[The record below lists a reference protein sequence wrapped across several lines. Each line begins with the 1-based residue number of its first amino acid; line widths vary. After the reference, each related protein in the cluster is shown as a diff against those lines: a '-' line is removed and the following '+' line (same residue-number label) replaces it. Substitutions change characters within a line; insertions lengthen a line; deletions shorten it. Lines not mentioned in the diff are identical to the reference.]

1 MWIVKLALNRP
12 YTIAVLALLIL
23 IGGSWALLKTPTDIF
38 PEVDVPQITVIWSYQ
53 GLPTTEMEKRV
64 TTFSEFVMAL
74 VNDVKTIES
83 QTLNG
88 VSVIKIYFHE
98 NVRIDS
104 AMSQVST
111 AVNSIRFRMP
121 PGINPPWI
129 LRFSAS
135 SVPVIQLSLSS
146 RTLPESALYDYGI
159 YRVRQQL
166 SVVRG
171 ALLPAPYGGV
181 DRQIMVD
188 IDQNALTS
196 KGLTPIDIA
205 NAVQV
210 QNLML
215 PSGNAK
221 VGATDYQ
228 VTLNSNTDTIAA
240 LNDLP
245 VKTVGGATIY
255 VRDVA
260 HVRDGAAVQINSVR
274 KDGQPSV
281 LLSIVKTGGVST
293 LDIINQ
299 IKNDILPITR
309 ASAPK
314 GLEIKEMFDQGI
326 FIRAAID
333 GVLHEGLVSALL
345 TATMILLFLGS
356 WRSTLIIA
364 VSIPLSILVSV
375 MALSAMGHTLNV
387 MTLGGLALAIGILVD
402 DATVEIENIH
412 RTMAAEKLHLRD
424 AILKGA
430 QQIAVP
436 TLVSTM
442 VICIVFVS
450 VMFLNGPARFLF
462 TPMALAVVFAMAASY
477 LLSRT
482 LVPALVNLLL
492 PAEEAEHNGTRPKS
506 WLTRT
511 IEGVHHKFNALFE
524 RLQAIYADHLEA
536 VLSNRKRAFTVA
548 VALMVTP
555 LLLAPFVG
563 RDFFPEV
570 DAGQFRLHVRATPG
584 MRIEETKRLF
594 TAVAQA
600 IRETVPQDEI
610 DLVLENVGRPSQ
622 PFNLAF
628 GDGATIGTF
637 DGEIAVN
644 LKKEHGPTAEY
655 VRMLRERLP
664 KQFPGTTFYFQPAN
678 MVSQILNFGLPAP
691 INVQVAGYGGPA
703 NYEIARQIEDR
714 MKRLPGAVDVHLHQV
729 VDAPALKIDV
739 DRVRAAQFGLT
750 QQDVANNMFVSLA
763 SSAQVQPNFWL
774 DPRMG
779 MTYMVAV
786 QTPQTSIQTMQDI
799 ENTPVPTRTVDGG
812 VQLLS
817 NVAQVKRER
826 TVVNATHANVQP
838 TFDVYASVQDADL
851 GSVSSEVNQIV
862 DEFRPKLAPGNT
874 ISVRGQVESM
884 NTAFSRLGLGLIV
897 SALLVYLLMV
907 VNFQSWSTPFI
918 IITALPGAIAGIVW
932 ALFLTQSTFNVPSL
946 MGAIM
951 SVGVATANSIL
962 LVTFA
967 QERLSHG
974 VTVLEA
980 AIDAGRTRLRPIL
993 MTAAAMLIGML
1004 PMAFGWGEGGEQNA
1018 PLARAVIGGLSVA
1031 TISTLF
1037 FVPLMFTVVRR
1048 NFKPATA
1055 VEVPAAE

>member
-12 YTIAVLALLIL
+12 YTVAVLALLIL
-23 IGGSWALLKTPTDIF
+23 FGGAWSLYKTPTDIF

-64 TTFSEFVMAL
+64 TTFSEFVLAL

-104 AMSQVST
+104 AMSQVGS
-111 AVNSIRFRMP
+111 AVQSIRFRMP

-146 RTLPESALYDYGI
+146 KSLPESALYDYGI

-166 SVVRG
+166 SVVQG

-181 DRQIMVD
+181 DRQVMVD

-196 KGLTPIDIA
+196 KGLTAIDVA
-205 NAVQV
+205 NAVQA
-210 QNLML
+210 QNLIL

-221 VGATDYQ
+221 VGGTDYQ
-228 VTLNSNTDTIAA
+228 VTLNSSTDTIAA
-240 LNDLP
+240 LNDIP
-245 VKTVGGATIY
+245 VKTANGATIY
-255 VRDVA
+255 IRDVA

-274 KDGQPSV
+274 KDGEPSV
-281 LLSIVKTGGVST
+281 LLSIVKTGGAST

-299 IKNDILPITR
+299 VKNEILPVTK

-314 GLEIKEMFDQGI
+314 GMEIKEMFDQSL

-333 GVLHEGLVSALL
+333 GVVREGIIAALL
-345 TATMILLFLGS
+345 TAAMILLFLGS

-364 VSIPLSILVSV
+364 VSIPLSILSSL
-375 MALSAMGHTLNV
+375 MALAAMGHTLNV

-412 RTMAAEKLHLRD
+412 RTMAEKHLPLRD
-424 AILKGA
+424 AILAGA

-450 VMFLNGPARFLF
+450 VTFLNGPARFLF

-477 LLSRT
+477 FLSRT
-482 LVPALVNLLL
+482 LVPAMVHFLL
-492 PAEEAEHNGTRPKS
+492 PAEEAEHRGE
-506 WLTRT
+506 RT
-511 IEGVHHKFNALFE
+511 PGRIATLILNLHRRFNAWFE
-524 RLQAIYADHLEA
+524 GLQTRYIANLNA
-536 VLSNRKRAFTVA
+536 VLANRRKAFTVA
-548 VALMVTP
+548 VIVMATP
-555 LLLAPFVG
+555 LAIGPFVG

-570 DAGQFRLHVRATPG
+570 DAGQFRLHVRAVPG
-584 MRIEETKRLF
+584 TRLEETKRLF
-594 TAVAQA
+594 TEVTRA
-600 IRETVPQDEI
+600 IRTIVPEEEI

-637 DGEIAVN
+637 DGEIAVS
-644 LKKEHGPTAEY
+644 LKHDHGPTEEY
-655 VRMLRERLP
+655 VRELRQKLP
-664 KQFPGTTFYFQPAN
+664 KQFPGTTFYFQPADI
-678 MVSQILNFGLPAP
+678 VSQILNFGLPAP
-691 INVQVAGYGGPA
+691 VNVQVAGYGGPA
-703 NYEIARQIEDR
+703 NYEIAREIESR

-729 VDAPALKIDV
+729 IDAPSLKIDV
-739 DRVRAAQFGLT
+739 DRTRAAQFGLT

-763 SSAQVQPNFWL
+763 SSGQVQPNWWL

-779 MTYMVAV
+779 MTYLVAV
-786 QTPQTSIQTMQDI
+786 QTPQTAIQSVQDI
-799 ENTPVPTRTVDGG
+799 ENTPIPVRGQDFGG

-826 TVVNATHANVQP
+826 TAVNATHSNVQP
-838 TFDVYASVQDADL
+838 TFDVYASVQDSDL
-851 GSVSSEVNQIV
+851 GAVSDEVNRIV
-862 DEFRPKLAPGNT
+862 DDMRPKLAPGNT
-874 ISVRGQVESM
+874 ITVRGQVESM
-884 NTAFSRLGLGLIV
+884 NSAFSRLGFGLIV
-897 SALLVYLLMV
+897 SALLVYFLMV

-918 IITALPGAIAGIVW
+918 IITALPGAMAGIVW

-967 QERLSHG
+967 QERLNAG
-974 VTVLEA
+974 ATALEA
-980 AIDAGRTRLRPIL
+980 AMEAGKTRLRPIL

-1004 PMAFGWGEGGEQNA
+1004 PMALGFGEGGEQNA
-1018 PLARAVIGGLSVA
+1018 PLARAVIGGLTVA

-1037 FVPLMFTVVRR
+1037 FVPLTFTLVRGR
-1048 NFKPATA
+1048 A
-1055 VEVPAAE
+1055 VAR

>member
-12 YTIAVLALLIL
+12 YTVAVLALLIL
-23 IGGSWALLKTPTDIF
+23 LGGAWSLYKTPTDIF
-38 PEVDVPQITVIWSYQ
+38 PEVDVPQVTVIWNYT
-53 GLPTTEMEKRV
+53 GLPATEMEKRV
-64 TTFSEFVMAL
+64 TTFSEFVFAL

-83 QTLNG
+83 QTLSG

-104 AMSQVST
+104 AMSQVGS
-111 AVNSIRFRMP
+111 AVQSIRFRMP

-146 RTLPESALYDYGI
+146 KSLPESALYDYGI

-171 ALLPAPYGGV
+171 ALLPAPYGGA

-196 KGLTPIDIA
+196 KGLTAIDVA
-205 NAVQV
+205 NAVQA
-210 QNLML
+210 QNLIL

-228 VTLNSNTDTIAA
+228 VTLNSSTDTIGA

-245 VKTVGGATIY
+245 IRTANGATIY

-260 HVRDGAAVQINSVR
+260 HVRDGASVQINSVR
-274 KDGQPSV
+274 RDGQPSV
-281 LLSIVKTGGVST
+281 LLSIIKSGGVST
-293 LDIINQ
+293 LDVINQ
-299 IKNDILPITR
+299 VKNDILPVTR
-309 ASAPK
+309 AAAPQ
-314 GLEIKEMFDQGI
+314 GLEIKEMFDQSL

-333 GVLHEGLVSALL
+333 GVVHEGIIAALL
-345 TATMILLFLGS
+345 TAAMILLFLGS

-364 VSIPLSILVSV
+364 VSIPLSILTSV
-375 MALSAMGHTLNV
+375 MVLSAMGHTLNV

-412 RTMAAEKLHLRD
+412 RTMAETKMPLRE
-424 AILKGA
+424 AILFAA

-450 VMFLNGPARFLF
+450 VLFLNGPARFLF

-477 LLSRT
+477 MLSRT
-482 LVPALVNLLL
+482 LVPALVHYLI
-492 PAEEAEHNGTRPKS
+492 PAEEAEHSGEKPMGRVTR
-506 WLTRT
+506 L
-511 IEGVHHKFNALFE
+511 IQDVHHKFNAWFE
-524 RLQAIYADHLEA
+524 GVQERYVRNLAA
-536 VLSNRKRAFTVA
+536 VLSNKRRAFA
-548 VALMVTP
+548 VAAVVMITP
-555 LLLAPFVG
+555 FAIGPFVG
-563 RDFFPEV
+563 MDFFPEV

-584 MRIEETKRLF
+584 TRIEDTKRLF
-594 TAVAQA
+594 TEVTEA
-600 IRETVPQDEI
+600 IRGIVPKDEI
-610 DLVLENVGRPSQ
+610 DLVLENIGRPSQ

-628 GDGATIGTF
+628 GDGATIGSF
-637 DGEIAVN
+637 DGEIAVS
-644 LKKEHGPTAEY
+644 LKHGHGPTADY
-655 VRMLRERLP
+655 VRELRAKLP
-664 KQFPGTTFYFQPAN
+664 KQFPSATFYFQSADI
-678 MVSQILNFGLPAP
+678 VSQILNFGLPAP
-691 INVQVAGYGGPA
+691 VNVQVAGYGGPA
-703 NYEIARQIEDR
+703 NYEIAREIEAR
-714 MKRLPGAVDVHLHQV
+714 MKRIPGAVDVHLHQV
-729 VDAPALKIDV
+729 IDAPSLKIDV
-739 DRVRAAQFGLT
+739 DRTRAAQFGLT

-763 SSAQVQPNFWL
+763 SSTQVQPNWWL
-774 DPRMG
+774 DPKMG
-779 MTYMVAV
+779 MTYAVAV
-786 QTPQTSIQTMQDI
+786 QTPQTSIQSVQDI
-799 ENTPVPTRTVDGG
+799 ESTPIPVRGDTPG

-817 NVAQVKRER
+817 NMAQIKRER
-826 TVVNATHANVQP
+826 TVVNATHSNVQP
-838 TFDVYASVQDADL
+838 TFDVYASVQDTDL
-851 GSVSSEVNQIV
+851 GSVSSEVDRIV
-862 DEFRPKLAPGNT
+862 AEMRPRLAPGNT
-874 ISVRGQVESM
+874 ITVRGQVESM
-884 NTAFSRLGLGLIV
+884 NSAFSRLGFGLIV

-918 IITALPGAIAGIVW
+918 IITALPGAMAGIVW
-932 ALFLTQSTFNVPSL
+932 ALFLTQSTFNVPSM

-967 QERLSHG
+967 QGRLAEG
-974 VTVLEA
+974 ATVEEA
-980 AIDAGRTRLRPIL
+980 AMDAGRTRLRPIL

-1004 PMAFGWGEGGEQNA
+1004 PMALGLGEGGEQNA

-1031 TISTLF
+1031 TLSTLF
-1037 FVPLMFTVVRR
+1037 FVPLTFIVIR
-1048 NFKPATA
+1048 NRMK
-1055 VEVPAAE
+1055 AAA

>member
-12 YTIAVLALLIL
+12 YTVAVLALLIL
-23 IGGSWALLKTPTDIF
+23 LGGSWALLKTPTDIF

-98 NVRIDS
+98 GVRIDS
-104 AMSQVST
+104 AMAQVST
-111 AVNSIRFRMP
+111 AVQSIRFRMP
-121 PGINPPWI
+121 QGINPPWI

-188 IDQNALTS
+188 IDQNLLTS
-196 KGLTPIDIA
+196 KGLTPIDVA
-205 NAVQV
+205 NAVQA

-240 LNDLP
+240 LNDVP
-245 VKTVGGATIY
+245 VKLVNGATVY

-281 LLSIVKTGGVST
+281 LLSIIKTGGVST
-293 LDIINQ
+293 LDIIDQ
-299 IKNDILPITR
+299 VKNEILPVTR
-309 ASAPK
+309 AAAPK

-333 GVLHEGLVSALL
+333 GVLHEGLISALL

-450 VMFLNGPARFLF
+450 VLFLNGPARFLF

-482 LVPALVNLLL
+482 LVPALVNFLL
-492 PAEEAEHNGTRPKS
+492 PAEEAEHNGERPKS
-506 WLTRT
+506 WATRA
-511 IEGVHHKFNALFE
+511 IEGVHHRFNAAFE
-524 RLQAIYADHLEA
+524 RLQISYTAALQS
-536 VLSNRKRAFTVA
+536 VLAHRKQAFTVA
-548 VALMVTP
+548 AIAMATP
-555 LLLAPFVG
+555 VLLAPFVG

-594 TAVAQA
+594 SQVTAA
-600 IRETVPQDEI
+600 IRETVPQHEI
-610 DLVLENVGRPSQ
+610 DLVLENVGRSSQ

-644 LKKEHGPTAEY
+644 LKHEHGPTAEY
-655 VRMLRERLP
+655 VRALRERLP

-703 NYEIARQIEDR
+703 NYEIARQMEER

-729 VDAPALKIDV
+729 VDAPSLKIDV

-774 DPRMG
+774 DPQMG

-786 QTPQTSIQTMQDI
+786 QTPQTSIQSLQDI
-799 ENTPVPTRTVDGG
+799 ENTPVPTRGAEGG
-812 VQLLS
+812 IQLLS
-817 NVAQVKRER
+817 NLAQVKRER
-826 TVVNATHANVQP
+826 TVVNATHTNVQP
-838 TFDVYASVQDADL
+838 TFDVYASVQDSDL
-851 GSVSSEVNQIV
+851 GSVSSEVDQIV
-862 DEFRPKLAPGNT
+862 NEFRPKLAPGNT
-874 ISVRGQVESM
+874 ITVRGQVESM

-1031 TISTLF
+1031 TLSTLF
-1037 FVPLMFTVVRR
+1037 FVPLTFTVVRR
-1048 NFKPATA
+1048 KH
-1055 VEVPAAE
+1055 VPAVAAAE

>member
-12 YTIAVLALLIL
+12 YTVAVLALLIL
-23 IGGSWALLKTPTDIF
+23 LGGAWSLYKTPIDIF
-38 PEVDVPQITVIWSYQ
+38 PEVDVPQVTVIWTYQ

-64 TTFSEFVMAL
+64 TTFSEFVLAL

-104 AMSQVST
+104 AMSQVGS
-111 AVNSIRFRMP
+111 AVQSIRFRMP

-146 RTLPESALYDYGI
+146 KSLPESALYDFGI

-171 ALLPAPYGGV
+171 ALLPAPYGGA
-181 DRQIMVD
+181 DRQIMID

-196 KGLTPIDIA
+196 KGLTPIDVS
-205 NAVQV
+205 NAIQA
-210 QNLML
+210 QNLIL

-228 VTLNSNTDTIAA
+228 VTLNSSTDTVAA

-245 VKTVGGATIY
+245 VKTAGGATIY

-274 KDGQPSV
+274 KDGEPSV
-281 LLSIVKTGGVST
+281 LLSIVKTGGAST

-299 IKNDILPITR
+299 VKNEILPVTK

-314 GLEIKEMFDQGI
+314 GLEIKEMFDQSL

-333 GVLHEGLVSALL
+333 GVVREGIIAALL
-345 TATMILLFLGS
+345 TAAMILLFLGS

-364 VSIPLSILVSV
+364 VSIPLSILTSV

-412 RTMAAEKLHLRD
+412 RTMAETKIPLRE
-424 AILKGA
+424 AILFAA

-450 VMFLNGPARFLF
+450 VTFLNGPARFLF

-482 LVPALVNLLL
+482 LVPALVHFLI
-492 PAEEAEHNGTRPKS
+492 PAEEAEHRGEKAAGRITKA
-506 WLTRT
+506 
-511 IEGVHHKFNALFE
+511 IEHVHHRFNAWFE
-524 RLQAIYADHLEA
+524 GFQARYTDNLRA
-536 VLSNRKRAFTVA
+536 VLANKRKAFTFA
-548 VALMVTP
+548 GLAMLTP
-555 LLLAPFVG
+555 LAIGPFVG

-570 DAGQFRLHVRATPG
+570 DAGQFRMHVRAVPG
-584 MRIEETKRLF
+584 TRIEETKRLF
-594 TAVAQA
+594 SEVSSA
-600 IRETVPQDEI
+600 IRTIVPNEEI
-610 DLVLENVGRPSQ
+610 DLVLENIGRPSQ

-637 DGEIAVN
+637 DGEISVS
-644 LKKEHGPTAEY
+644 LKHGHGPTADY
-655 VRMLRERLP
+655 VRELRAKLP
-664 KQFPGTTFYFQPAN
+664 QQFPGTTFYFQPADI
-678 MVSQILNFGLPAP
+678 VSQILNFGLPAP
-691 INVQVAGYGGPA
+691 VNVQVAGYGGTA
-703 NYEIARQIEDR
+703 NYEIAREIESR

-729 VDAPALKIDV
+729 IDAPSLKIDV
-739 DRVRAAQFGLT
+739 DRTRAAQFGLT
-750 QQDVANNMFVSLA
+750 QQDVASNMFVSLA
-763 SSAQVQPNFWL
+763 SSGQVQPNWWL

-779 MTYMVAV
+779 MTYLVAV
-786 QTPQTSIQTMQDI
+786 QTPQTSIQSVQDI
-799 ENTPVPTRTVDGG
+799 ENTPIPVSGG
-812 VQLLS
+812 IQLLS

-826 TVVNATHANVQP
+826 TAVNATHSNVQP
-838 TFDVYASVQDADL
+838 TLDVYASVQDTDL
-851 GSVSSEVNQIV
+851 GSVSSEVNHIV
-862 DEFRPKLAPGNT
+862 EELKGKLAPGNT
-874 ISVRGQVESM
+874 ITVRGQVESM
-884 NTAFSRLGLGLIV
+884 NSAFSRLGFGLIV

-918 IITALPGAIAGIVW
+918 IITALPGAMAGIVW

-967 QERLSHG
+967 QERLAQG
-974 VTVLEA
+974 ATVLEA

-1004 PMAFGWGEGGEQNA
+1004 PMAFGLGEGGEQNA
-1018 PLARAVIGGLSVA
+1018 PLARAVIGGLTVA
-1031 TISTLF
+1031 TLSTLF
-1037 FVPLMFTVVRR
+1037 FVPLAFTVIRGR
-1048 NFKPATA
+1048 LTSKASA
-1055 VEVPAAE
+1055 

>member
-12 YTIAVLALLIL
+12 YTVAVLALLIL
-23 IGGSWALLKTPTDIF
+23 LGGAWSLYKTPTDIF
-38 PEVDVPQITVIWSYQ
+38 PEVDVPQVTVIWNYQ

-64 TTFSEFVMAL
+64 TTFSEFVLAL

-104 AMSQVST
+104 AISQVGS
-111 AVNSIRFRMP
+111 AVQSIRFRMP

-146 RTLPESALYDYGI
+146 KSLPEAALYDYGI

-171 ALLPAPYGGV
+171 ALLPAPYGGA

-196 KGLTPIDIA
+196 KGLTPIDVA
-205 NAVQV
+205 NAVQA
-210 QNLML
+210 QNLIL

-228 VTLNSNTDTIAA
+228 VTLNSSTDTIAA

-245 VKTVGGATIY
+245 VKTAGGATIY

-274 KDGQPSV
+274 KDGEPSV
-281 LLSIVKTGGVST
+281 LLSIIKTGGVST

-299 IKNDILPITR
+299 VKNDILPVTK
-309 ASAPK
+309 AAAPK
-314 GLEIKEMFDQGI
+314 GLEIKEMFDQSL

-333 GVLHEGLVSALL
+333 GVVHEGIIAALL
-345 TATMILLFLGS
+345 TAAMILLFLGS

-364 VSIPLSILVSV
+364 VSIPLSILTSV
-375 MALSAMGHTLNV
+375 MALSVMGHTLNV

-412 RTMAAEKLHLRD
+412 RTMAETHMPLRE
-424 AILKGA
+424 AILFAA

-482 LVPALVNLLL
+482 LVPALVHFLI
-492 PAEEAEHNGTRPKS
+492 PAEEAEHRGERPVGRASKAIQHIHQRFNT
-506 WLTRT
+506 WF
-511 IEGVHHKFNALFE
+511 EGFQARYTAALSN
-524 RLQAIYADHLEA
+524 
-536 VLSNRKRAFTVA
+536 VLANRKRTFA
-548 VALMVTP
+548 VAALVIASP
-555 LLLAPFVG
+555 LAVAPFVG

-570 DAGQFRLHVRATPG
+570 DAGQFRLHVRAVPG
-584 MRIEETKRLF
+584 TRLEETKRLF
-594 TAVAQA
+594 TQVAGA
-600 IRETVPQDEI
+600 IRTVVPEEEI
-610 DLVLENVGRPSQ
+610 DLVLENIGRPSQ

-637 DGEIAVN
+637 DGELAVS
-644 LKKEHGPTAEY
+644 LKHGHAPTADY
-655 VRMLRERLP
+655 VRELRHTLP
-664 KQFPGTTFYFQPAN
+664 KRFPGVTFYFQSADI
-678 MVSQILNFGLPAP
+678 VSQILNFGLPAP
-691 INVQVAGYGGPA
+691 INVQVAGYGGTA
-703 NYEIARQIEDR
+703 NYEIAREIEMR

-729 VDAPALKIDV
+729 IDAPSLKIDV
-739 DRVRAAQFGLT
+739 DRTRAAQFGLT

-763 SSAQVQPNFWL
+763 GSGQVQPNWWL

-779 MTYMVAV
+779 MTYLVAV
-786 QTPQTSIQTMQDI
+786 QTPQTAIQSLQDI
-799 ENTPVPTRTVDGG
+799 ENTPIPVGGGETAG

-817 NVAQVKRER
+817 NLAQVKRER
-826 TVVNATHANVQP
+826 TAVNATHSNVQP

-851 GSVSSEVNQIV
+851 GSVSSEVEKIV
-862 DEFRPKLAPGNT
+862 DEMRPKLEPGNT
-874 ISVRGQVESM
+874 ITIRGQVESM
-884 NTAFSRLGLGLIV
+884 NSAFSRLGFGLVV

-918 IITALPGAIAGIVW
+918 IITALPGAMAGIIW

-980 AIDAGRTRLRPIL
+980 AMDAGRTRLRPIL

-1004 PMAFGWGEGGEQNA
+1004 PMALGLGEGGEQNA
-1018 PLARAVIGGLSVA
+1018 PLARAVIGGLTVA
-1031 TISTLF
+1031 TLSTLF
-1037 FVPLMFTVVRR
+1037 FVPLAFTVIRGR
-1048 NFKPATA
+1048 GNTA
-1055 VEVPAAE
+1055 SVNER

>member
-12 YTIAVLALLIL
+12 YTVAVLALLIL
-23 IGGSWALLKTPTDIF
+23 LGGAWALHQTPTDIF
-38 PEVDVPQITVIWSYQ
+38 PEVDVPQITVIWNYQ

-104 AMSQVST
+104 AMSQVGS
-111 AVNSIRFRMP
+111 AVQSIRFRMP

-146 RTLPESALYDYGI
+146 KSLPESALYDYGI

-171 ALLPAPYGGV
+171 ALLPAPYGGA

-196 KGLTPIDIA
+196 KGLTPIDVA
-205 NAVQV
+205 NAVQA
-210 QNLML
+210 QNLVL

-228 VTLNSNTDTIAA
+228 VTLNSSTDTIGA

-245 VKTVGGATIY
+245 VKTANGATIY

-260 HVRDGAAVQINSVR
+260 NVRDGAAVQINSVR
-274 KDGQPSV
+274 KDGEPSV
-281 LLSIVKTGGVST
+281 LLSIIKTGGVST

-299 IKNDILPITR
+299 VKNDILPVTK
-309 ASAPK
+309 AAAPK
-314 GLEIKEMFDQGI
+314 GLEIKEMFDQSL

-333 GVLHEGLVSALL
+333 GVVREGIIAALL
-345 TATMILLFLGS
+345 TAAMILLFLGS

-364 VSIPLSILVSV
+364 VSIPLSILTSV

-412 RTMAAEKLHLRD
+412 RTMAETHMPLRE
-424 AILKGA
+424 AILFAA

-450 VMFLNGPARFLF
+450 VTFLNGPARFLF

-477 LLSRT
+477 FLSRT
-482 LVPALVNLLL
+482 LVPALVHLLI
-492 PAEEAEHNGTRPKS
+492 PAEEAEHRGERPMGRITRS
-506 WLTRT
+506 IQGLHQR
-511 IEGVHHKFNALFE
+511 FNAWFE
-524 RLQAIYADHLEA
+524 RFQAGYVENLAA
-536 VLSNRKRAFTVA
+536 VLANKRRTFA
-548 VALMVTP
+548 VAGA
-555 LLLAPFVG
+555 LLLTAMAIAPFVG

-584 MRIEETKRLF
+584 MRLEETKRLF
-594 TAVAQA
+594 TDVAQA
-600 IRETVPQDEI
+600 VRTIVPNGEI
-610 DLVLENVGRPSQ
+610 DLVLENIGRPSQ

-637 DGEIAVN
+637 DGELAVS
-644 LKKEHGPTAEY
+644 LKHGHGPTKEY
-655 VRMLRERLP
+655 IRELRDKLP
-664 KQFPGTTFYFQPAN
+664 KKFPGTTFYFQPADI
-678 MVSQILNFGLPAP
+678 VSQILNFGLPAP
-691 INVQVAGYGGPA
+691 VNVQVAGYGGPA
-703 NYEIARQIEDR
+703 NYEIAREIEAK
-714 MKRLPGAVDVHLHQV
+714 MKRLPGAVDVHMHQV
-729 VDAPALKIDV
+729 IDAPSLKIDV
-739 DRVRAAQFGLT
+739 DRTRAAQFGLT
-750 QQDVANNMFVSLA
+750 QLDVANNMFVSLA
-763 SSAQVQPNFWL
+763 SSGQVQPNWWL

-779 MTYMVAV
+779 MTYLVAV
-786 QTPQTSIQTMQDI
+786 QTPQTAIQSMQDI
-799 ENTPVPTRTVDGG
+799 ENTPIPVRGETPGI
-812 VQLLS
+812 QLLS
-817 NVAQVKRER
+817 NLAQVKRER
-826 TVVNATHANVQP
+826 TAVNATHSNVQP
-838 TFDVYASVQDADL
+838 TFDVYASVQDSDL
-851 GSVSSEVNQIV
+851 GTVSAEVDRIV
-862 DEFRPKLAPGNT
+862 GEMRPKLAPGNT
-874 ISVRGQVESM
+874 ITVRGQVESM
-884 NTAFSRLGLGLIV
+884 NSAFSRLGFGLIV

-918 IITALPGAIAGIVW
+918 IITALPGAMAGIVW

-967 QERLSHG
+967 QERLKQG
-974 VTVLEA
+974 ATVLEA
-980 AIDAGRTRLRPIL
+980 ALDAGRTRLRPIL

-1004 PMAFGWGEGGEQNA
+1004 PMALGLGEGGEQNA
-1018 PLARAVIGGLSVA
+1018 PLARAVIGGLTVA
-1031 TISTLF
+1031 TLSTLF
-1037 FVPLMFTVVRR
+1037 FVPLAFTVVRGR
-1048 NFKPATA
+1048 KTN
-1055 VEVPAAE
+1055 

>member
-12 YTIAVLALLIL
+12 YTVAVLALLIL
-23 IGGSWALLKTPTDIF
+23 LGGAWSLYKTPTDIF
-38 PEVDVPQITVIWSYQ
+38 PEVDVPQITVIWNYQ
-53 GLPTTEMEKRV
+53 GLPATEMEKRV
-64 TTFSEFVMAL
+64 TTFSEFVLAL
-74 VNDVKTIES
+74 VNDVKNIES
-83 QTLNG
+83 QTLSG

-104 AMSQVST
+104 AMSQVGS
-111 AVNSIRFRMP
+111 AVQSIRFRMP

-146 RTLPESALYDYGI
+146 KSLPESALYDYGI

-171 ALLPAPYGGV
+171 ALLPAPYGGA
-181 DRQIMVD
+181 DRQVMVD

-196 KGLTPIDIA
+196 KGLTPIDVA
-205 NAVQV
+205 NAVQA
-210 QNLML
+210 QNLIL

-228 VTLNSNTDTIAA
+228 VTLNSSTDTIAA

-245 VKTVGGATIY
+245 IKTSNGATIY

-274 KDGQPSV
+274 RDGQPSV
-281 LLSIVKTGGVST
+281 LLSIIKTGGAST
-293 LDIINQ
+293 LDIIDQ
-299 IKNDILPITR
+299 VKNDILPVTR
-309 ASAPK
+309 AAAPK
-314 GLEIKEMFDQGI
+314 GLEIKEMFDQSL

-333 GVLHEGLVSALL
+333 GVVHEGIIAALL

-364 VSIPLSILVSV
+364 ISIPLSILTSV

-412 RTMAAEKLHLRD
+412 RTMAETKMPLRE
-424 AILKGA
+424 AILFAA

-450 VMFLNGPARFLF
+450 VTFLDGPARFLF

-477 LLSRT
+477 MLSRT
-482 LVPALVNLLL
+482 LVPALVHFLI
-492 PAEEAEHNGTRPKS
+492 PAEEAEMHGERPMGRITKA
-506 WLTRT
+506 
-511 IEGVHHKFNALFE
+511 IQHVHHRFNAWFE
-524 RLQAIYADHLEA
+524 RLQAGYVEN
-536 VLSNRKRAFTVA
+536 LSSVIANKRRAFTVA
-548 VALMVTP
+548 VLVMATP
-555 LLLAPFVG
+555 LAVAPFVG
-563 RDFFPEV
+563 QDFFPDV
-570 DAGQFRLHVRATPG
+570 DAGQFRLHVRAVPG
-584 MRIEETKRLF
+584 TRIEDTKRLF
-594 TAVAQA
+594 TDVTQA
-600 IRETVPQDEI
+600 IRTIVPNDEI
-610 DLVLENVGRPSQ
+610 ELILENIGRPSQ

-628 GDGATIGTF
+628 GDGATIGSF
-637 DGEIAVN
+637 DGEIAVS
-644 LKKEHGPTAEY
+644 LKHGHGPTADY
-655 VRMLRERLP
+655 VRELRAKLP
-664 KQFPGTTFYFQPAN
+664 NRFPTATFYFQSADI
-678 MVSQILNFGLPAP
+678 VSQILNFGLPAP
-691 INVQVAGYGGPA
+691 VNVQVAGYGGPA
-703 NYEIARQIEDR
+703 NYGIAREIEAR
-714 MKRLPGAVDVHLHQV
+714 MRRIPGAVDVHLHQV
-729 VDAPALKIDV
+729 IDAPSLKIDV
-739 DRVRAAQFGLT
+739 DRTRAAQFGLT

-763 SSAQVQPNFWL
+763 SSTQVQPNWWL
-774 DPRMG
+774 DPKMG
-779 MTYMVAV
+779 MTYAVAV
-786 QTPQTSIQTMQDI
+786 QTPQTAIQSVQDI
-799 ENTPVPTRTVDGG
+799 ENTPIPSRGDISG

-817 NVAQVKRER
+817 NMARVKRER
-826 TVVNATHANVQP
+826 SVVNATHTNVQP
-838 TFDVYASVQDADL
+838 TFDVYAGVQDTDL
-851 GSVSSEVNQIV
+851 GSVSSAVDRIVN
-862 DEFRPKLAPGNT
+862 EMRPKLAPGNT
-874 ISVRGQVESM
+874 IAVRGQVESM
-884 NTAFSRLGLGLIV
+884 NSAFSRLGFGLIV
-897 SALLVYLLMV
+897 SAVLVYLLMV

-918 IITALPGAIAGIVW
+918 IITALPGAMAGIVW

-974 VTVLEA
+974 VTVTEA
-980 AIDAGRTRLRPIL
+980 AMDAGRTRLRPIL

-1004 PMAFGWGEGGEQNA
+1004 PMALGLGEGGEQNA

-1031 TISTLF
+1031 TLSTLF
-1037 FVPLMFTVVRR
+1037 FVPLAFVVVRNR
-1048 NFKPATA
+1048 VK
-1055 VEVPAAE
+1055 AAE